1 MVTNDLWH
9 YFFASTAKHEYY
21 LFPDA
26 NPLVKHTAPLSMG
39 TGTPKYVG

>member
-21 LFPDA
+21 FRRT

-39 TGTPKYVG
+39 TGTLKYVG